1 MTVTTASKKEQ
12 VADRPALSE
21 QTDWRQIFAAIPD
34 AVVVLDGKG
43 HVIKA
48 NKSAFQLLNHELIG
62 HAWHQII
69 PRIFQPARLDGSPL
83 KLLDGRVVALI
94 TEPLKGGGGQLI
106 MVREVVATSSRAPGA
121 IPQHN
126 GEISSRKVVAEAP
139 GSLALLE
146 LARRV
151 AQSEVTVMLTGESG
165 TGKEVISRY
174 IHDQSQRANKPFV
187 AINCAAI
194 PETMLEAT
202 LFGYERGAFTGAMKA
217 TPGKF
222 EQANGGTLLLDE
234 ISEMALGLQAKLLRV
249 LQEREVE
256 RLGSTSTTQIDVRI
270 LATSNCDMRQQVEE
284 GKFRED
290 LYYRL
295 IVFPLH
301 LQPLRERPEDIEPI
315 ARISL
320 QRALQSIGRVVETA
334 PKRLTKAAI
343 EKLNRYRWP
352 GNIRE
357 LDNVMQRAVILSL
370 SDTIDVADIQF
381 DGELQGDTPV
391 MSAVQAIDPPSD
403 QAEQVKP
410 ADNVVAEQHGSEQQD
425 LSHDMQQQEYQLI
438 QKALGLGSRKAAAEK
453 LAVSERTL
461 RYKIA
466 RLREAGFKLD

>member
-1 MTVTTASKKEQ
+1 MTVATASKREQ
-12 VADRPALSE
+12 VGDRDSPSE
-21 QTDWRQIFAAIPD
+21 QSDWGQIFAALPY
-34 AVVVLDGKG
+34 AVVVLNGKG
-43 HVIKA
+43 LVTKA
-48 NKSAFQLLNHELIG
+48 NKVAFQLLNHKLID

-69 PRIFQPARLDGSPL
+69 ADIFQPARLDGSPL
-83 KLLDGRVVALI
+83 KLGDGRAVLMI
-94 TEPLKGGGGQLI
+94 TEPLKAGGGQLI
-106 MVREVVATSSRAPGA
+106 IIREAPELTNSATGQSNRRKVGTLSS
-121 IPQHN
+121 N
-126 GEISSRKVVAEAP
+126 KVVAEAP
-139 GSLALLE
+139 SSLALLE
-146 LARRV
+146 LAKRV

-202 LFGYERGAFTGAMKA
+202 LFGYEKGAFTGAMKA

-234 ISEMALGLQAKLLRV
+234 ISEMDLGLQAKLLRV

-256 RLGSTSTTQIDVRI
+256 RLGSTSTTEINVRI
-270 LATSNCDMRQQVEE
+270 LATSNRDMRQQVEA
-284 GKFRED
+284 GRFRED

-301 LQPLRERPEDIEPI
+301 LQPLRDRPQDIDPI

-320 QRALQSIGRVVETA
+320 TRALRAMGRESEI
-334 PKRLTKAAI
+334 KHLSAAAV
-343 EKLNRYRWP
+343 EKLNCYQWP

-370 SDTIDVADIQF
+370 SDTINAEDIQF
-381 DGELQGDTPV
+381 DGDFQGNSTV
-391 MSAVQAIDPPSD
+391 VPPTESLSI
-403 QAEQVKP
+403 P
-410 ADNVVAEQHGSEQQD
+410 ASLDEESSQQE
-425 LSHDMQQQEYQLI
+425 LSHDMQQQEFRLI
-438 QKALGLGSRKAAAEK
+438 QQALALGSRKAAAKK

-466 RLREAGFKLD
+466 RLREAGFQFD